1 MKPENEVER
10 QEAMQAAKSKKT
22 FQKVVAANDAFEF
35 CRSAPSAP
43 CAWRKRFAAGGQIL
57 FAQCLFTPFL
67 PPDARSDTCSRP
79 ASVLPPHAPCLSP
92 SRPHLGWHHR
102 ASCRTSSMSTV
113 HGNAYIS
120 EKKHCLS
127 PFPVAAGKMPAD
139 VDTVAGAQGESCDA
153 VCAKKGWHCD
163 GRFIS
168 SINNCDIL
176 TKHFP

>member
-79 ASVLPPHAPCLSP
+79 ASVLPPSRSLSISLSAPP
-92 SRPHLGWHHR
+92 G
-102 ASCRTSSMSTV
+102 
-113 HGNAYIS
+113 
-120 EKKHCLS
+120 
-127 PFPVAAGKMPAD
+127 VAP
-139 VDTVAGAQGESCDA
+139 QGELSHIEHEHGA
-153 VCAKKGWHCD
+153 RQRLH
-163 GRFIS
+163 
-168 SINNCDIL
+168 
-176 TKHFP
+176 

>member
-35 CRSAPSAP
+35 CRYVPSAP
-43 CAWRKRFAAGGQIL
+43 CAWRKPTATGGQIL
-57 FAQCLFTPFL
+57 FAQRLFTPFL
-67 PPDARSDTCSRP
+67 PPDARSDTCP
-79 ASVLPPHAPCLSP
+79 APPPCSPLTLPVYLP
-92 SRPHLGWHHR
+92 WHHR

-139 VDTVAGAQGESCDA
+139 VDTVVGAQGESCDA

>member
-1 MKPENEVER
+1 MKPENEGER
-10 QEAMQAAKSKKT
+10 HEAMQAAKSKKT
-22 FQKVVAANDAFEF
+22 FQKAVAANDAFEF
-35 CRSAPSAP
+35 CR
-43 CAWRKRFAAGGQIL
+43 CVFAAGGQIL

-127 PFPVAAGKMPAD
+127 PVPVTAGKFPAD
-139 VDTVAGAQGESCDA
+139 VKTVSGAQGESCDA